1 MPKIEVAPE
10 IEPFP
15 ETELVVEE
23 KYRSPSPRTKKIRR
37 IKEKMAQRRE
47 QLVEEKPPIIK

>member
-10 IEPFP
+10 IEPIP